1 MVPQGSTSHSL
12 YRAGSAS
19 LALIFSGKPLQRL
32 DMRSGFSVLIQ
43 MPCPPS
49 SPSKKKDIC
58 SLLFPRHGKS
68 TELSH
73 THLLTLLTWKSAVQM
88 TAFSASQYERPAL
101 VPLSHPHARSTT
113 KLCPCIPH
121 FSSLHHH
128 PSDPSLHH
136 SFLDNYNLFLIGLC
150 SSLSHSIPFSTQL
163 PEPSCGQVWLIP
175 RSSWRL

>member
-1 MVPQGSTSHSL
+1 MVTPGQELEEVEGAGTEVVPQGSTSHSL

-101 VPLSHPHARSTT
+101 VPLF
-113 KLCPCIPH
+113 L
-121 FSSLHHH
+121 SSLMHN
-128 PSDPSLHH
+128 PLLNCVPASLTSLH
-136 SFLDNYNLFLIGLC
+136 SIITPLIQASITPSWTTTT
-150 SSLSHSIPFSTQL
+150 SS
-163 PEPSCGQVWLIP
+163 
-175 RSSWRL
+175 